1 MATLLFDGVFIKH
14 HSSQTVTLV
23 KLIVEIN
30 YYDLLFWYRTHS
42 NISISNSVEN
52 EEIATDLA
60 DNSHSMTEIEEAEA
74 DMSYMDSQMW

>member
-1 MATLLFDGVFIKH
+1 
-14 HSSQTVTLV
+14 
-23 KLIVEIN
+23 
-30 YYDLLFWYRTHS
+30 
-42 NISISNSVEN
+42 VEN